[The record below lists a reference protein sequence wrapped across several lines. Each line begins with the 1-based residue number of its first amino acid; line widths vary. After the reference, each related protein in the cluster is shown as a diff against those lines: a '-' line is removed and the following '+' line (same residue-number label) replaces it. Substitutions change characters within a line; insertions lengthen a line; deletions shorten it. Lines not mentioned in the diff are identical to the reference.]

1 MIAQFVWRLFVWVL
15 ALVFIASALLVLSG
29 IALIWL
35 LRSVWARITGQPV
48 APMRM
53 YSAGWKDVA
62 RTVDRFSTRPRPR
75 AGSAAGAATEVADVT
90 DVEVKKVSPP

>member
-1 MIAQFVWRLFVWVL
+1 MIARFAWRLLVWAL
-15 ALVFIASALLVLSG
+15 ALVFIASALLVLAG
-29 IALIWL
+29 IALLWL
-35 LRSVWARITGQPV
+35 LRSLWARLTGRSV

-62 RTVDRFSTRPRPR
+62 RTVDRFSPRPRPR
-75 AGSAAGAATEVADVT
+75 AAGATAEVADVT

>member
-1 MIAQFVWRLFVWVL
+1 MGQFVWRLFVWML

-29 IALIWL
+29 IALLWL
-35 LRSVWARITGQPV
+35 LRSLWARLTGQPV

-53 YSAGWKDVA
+53 YATGWKDVA
-62 RTVDRFSTRPRPR
+62 RTVDRFSQRPR
-75 AGSAAGAATEVADVT
+75 ATSSTVEVADIT

>member
-1 MIAQFVWRLFVWVL
+1 MGQFVWRLFVWML
-15 ALVFIASALLVLSG
+15 ALVFIASALLVLTG
-29 IALIWL
+29 IALLWL
-35 LRSVWARITGQPV
+35 LRSLWARLTGRPV

-53 YSAGWKDVA
+53 YATGWKDVA

-75 AGSAAGAATEVADVT
+75 TSSGPAEVVDVT

>member
-1 MIAQFVWRLFVWVL
+1 MGQFVWRLFVWML

-29 IALIWL
+29 IALLWL
-35 LRSVWARITGQPV
+35 LRSLWARLTGQPV

-53 YSAGWKDVA
+53 YATGWKDVA
-62 RTVDRFSTRPRPR
+62 RTVDRFSQRPH
-75 AGSAAGAATEVADVT
+75 ASGGTAEVADVT